1 MAQGRILVVDD
12 DPLMLDF
19 LKEALLRQGYKVD
32 TAEDGEEALRKVKE
46 KGYDLVITDVRMPGV
61 DGMTVLE
68 SVKRDFAD
76 TEVVVITAYG
86 TIRNAVEAMKMGAY
100 DYLTK
105 PFSVEEVEV
114 VVQRALERKRLI
126 SENIRLKRE
135 LEKVQ
140 GLRTLVGQS
149 PAMRKVLEMIEM
161 VAPTKATVLIQ
172 GESGTGK
179 ELVADAI
186 HRLSPRKNGPFVK
199 VNCAAIPESL
209 VESELFGHEKGA
221 FTHAV
226 KRSRGRFEMADG
238 GTLLLD
244 EIGEITPAVQA
255 KLLRV
260 LQDGT
265 FQRVGGEGTLKVD
278 VRVIATTNRDLWKA
292 VQEGKFREDLYYRL
306 QVVPIYIPPLRERKE
321 DIPLLVQHFL
331 KMYGEREGKEGLT
344 VSEKAMDILMDY
356 DWPGNIRELENAVER
371 AVILAKGKVLKPENF
386 FVGSTFREKE
396 SDGGATT
403 LAEMERRFI
412 LRTLREEGGNRTRT
426 AQRLGIS
433 VRTLRNK
440 LRQYREQGLM

>member
-19 LKEALLRQGYKVD
+19 LKEALSRQGYNVD
-32 TAEDGEEALRKVKE
+32 TAEGGEEALRKVEE

-68 SVKRDFAD
+68 SVKRNFAE

-105 PFSVEEVEV
+105 PFSVDEVEV

-140 GLRTLVGQS
+140 GLRALIGQS
-149 PAMRKVLEMIEM
+149 PGMRKVLEMIEM

-186 HRLSPRKNGPFVK
+186 HRLSPRRDGPFVK

-226 KRSRGRFEMADG
+226 KRSRGRFEIADG

-244 EIGEITPAVQA
+244 EIGEITLAVQA

-265 FQRVGGEGTLKVD
+265 FQRVGGEGTIKVD
-278 VRVIATTNRDLWKA
+278 VRVIATTNRDLWRA
-292 VQEGKFREDLYYRL
+292 VQDGKFREDLYYRL
-306 QVVPIYIPPLRERKE
+306 HVVPIYIPPLRERKE
-321 DIPLLVQHFL
+321 DIPLLIQHFL
-331 KMYGEREGKEGLT
+331 KMYGKREGKEGLT
-344 VSEKAMDILMDY
+344 VSEKAMEVLMDY

-371 AVILAKGKVLKPENF
+371 AVILAKGKVLKPEHFLIGNML
-386 FVGSTFREKE
+386 REKE
-396 SDGGATT
+396 PDWGPLT
-403 LAEMERRFI
+403 LAEMERRLI
-412 LRTLREEGGNRTRT
+412 LKTLREEGGNRTRT

-440 LRQYREQGLM
+440 LHQYREQGLM

>member
-1 MAQGRILVVDD
+1 MGQGNILVVDD

-19 LKEALLRQGYKVD
+19 LREALARQGYRVD
-32 TAEDGEEALRKVKE
+32 TAEDGEEALKKVKVGE
-46 KGYDLVITDVRMPGV
+46 YDLVITDVRMPGV

-68 SVKRDFAD
+68 SVRRDFPETD
-76 TEVVVITAYG
+76 VVVITAYG
-86 TIRNAVEAMKMGAY
+86 TIRNAVEAMRKGAY

-105 PFSVEEVEV
+105 PVSVDEVELV
-114 VVQRALERKRLI
+114 VSRALERRKLIRENVRL
-126 SENIRLKRE
+126 RQE
-135 LEKVQ
+135 LERVQ

-149 PAMRKVLEMIEM
+149 PAIRKVLGMVEM

-186 HRLSPRKNGPFVK
+186 HRLSPRKDGPFVK
-199 VNCAAIPESL
+199 VNCAALPEGL

-226 KRSRGRFEMADG
+226 RRSRGRFELADG

-244 EIGEITPAVQA
+244 EIGEISPSVQV

-260 LQDGT
+260 LQEGV
-265 FQRVGGEGTLKVD
+265 FERVGGEESLQVD

-292 VQEGKFREDLYYRL
+292 VQEGKFREDLFYRL
-306 QVVPIYIPPLRERKE
+306 NVVPIYIPPLRERKE

-331 KMYGEREGKEGLT
+331 KKYGTREGKEGLT
-344 VSEKAMDILMDY
+344 VSERAMKMLMEY
-356 DWPGNIRELENAVER
+356 NWPGNVRELENAVER
-371 AVILAKGKVLKPENF
+371 AVILAKGKVLKPEHF
-386 FVGSTFREKE
+386 LIGDMKME
-396 SDGGATT
+396 SEPDEGPVT
-403 LAEMERRFI
+403 LAEMERRLI
-412 LRTLREEGGNRTRT
+412 LKTLREEGGNRTRT

-440 LRQYREQGLM
+440 LNQYRAQGLI

>member
-32 TAEDGEEALRKVKE
+32 TAEDGEEALRKVEE

-386 FVGSTFREKE
+386 FVGSMFRERE
-396 SDGGATT
+396 LHGEATT
-403 LAEMERRFI
+403 LAEMERRLI

>member
-32 TAEDGEEALRKVKE
+32 TAEDGEEALRKVE
-46 KGYDLVITDVRMPGV
+46 EEGYDLVITDVKMPGV

-386 FVGSTFREKE
+386 FVGSMFRERE
-396 SDGGATT
+396 PHGEATT
-403 LAEMERRFI
+403 LAEMERRLI

>member
-32 TAEDGEEALRKVKE
+32 TAEDGEEALRKVEE

-386 FVGSTFREKE
+386 FVGSMFRERE
-396 SDGGATT
+396 PHGEATT
-403 LAEMERRFI
+403 LAEMERRLI

>member
-32 TAEDGEEALRKVKE
+32 TAEDGEEALRKVE
-46 KGYDLVITDVRMPGV
+46 EEGYDLVITDVRMPGV

-396 SDGGATT
+396 SDGEATT
-403 LAEMERRFI
+403 LAEMERRLI

>member
-32 TAEDGEEALRKVKE
+32 TAEDGEEALRKVE
-46 KGYDLVITDVRMPGV
+46 EEGYDLVITDVKMPGV

-386 FVGSTFREKE
+386 FVGTTFRERE
-396 SDGGATT
+396 PHGEATT
-403 LAEMERRFI
+403 LAEMERRLI

>member
-32 TAEDGEEALRKVKE
+32 TAEDGEEALRKVEE

-344 VSEKAMDILMDY
+344 VSEKAMDILMGY

-386 FVGSTFREKE
+386 FVGSMFRERE
-396 SDGGATT
+396 PHGEATT
-403 LAEMERRFI
+403 LAEMERRLI
-412 LRTLREEGGNRTRT
+412 LRT
-426 AQRLGIS
+426 
-433 VRTLRNK
+433 
-440 LRQYREQGLM
+440 

>member
-1 MAQGRILVVDD
+1 MGYGNILVVDD
-12 DPLMLDF
+12 DQLMLDF
-19 LKEALLRQGYKVD
+19 LKEALVRQGYNVD
-32 TAEDGEEALRKVKE
+32 TAEDGREALDKVKG

-68 SVKRDFAD
+68 SVKRDFPNTD
-76 TEVVVITAYG
+76 VVVITAYG
-86 TIRNAVEAMKMGAY
+86 TIRNAVEAMRMGAY

-105 PFSVEEVEV
+105 PFSVDEVELV
-114 VVQRALERKRLI
+114 VSRALERRKLI
-126 SENIRLKRE
+126 LENIRLRQE

-140 GLRTLVGQS
+140 GLRTLIGQS
-149 PAMRKVLEMIEM
+149 PAMRKVLEMVEM
-161 VAPTKATVLIQ
+161 VAPTRATVLIQ

-179 ELVADAI
+179 ELIADAI
-186 HRLSPRKNGPFVK
+186 HRLSPRKDGPFVK
-199 VNCAAIPESL
+199 VNCAALPEGL

-226 KRSRGRFEMADG
+226 KRFRGRFELADG

-244 EIGEITPAVQA
+244 EIGEVSPSVQV

-260 LQDGT
+260 LQEGI
-265 FQRVGGEGTLKVD
+265 FERVGGEESLQVD
-278 VRVIATTNRDLWKA
+278 VRVIATTNKDLWKA

-331 KMYGEREGKEGLT
+331 RKYGRQEGKEKLA
-344 VSEKAMDILMDY
+344 VSERALEMLTSY
-356 DWPGNIRELENAVER
+356 DWPGNVRELENAIER
-371 AVILAKGKVLKPENF
+371 AVILTKGKVLKPEHF
-386 FVGSTFREKE
+386 LIGGIRREKE
-396 SDGGATT
+396 PDEGPVT
-403 LAEMERRFI
+403 LEEMERRLI
-412 LRTLREEGGNRTRT
+412 LRTLREEGGHRTRT

-440 LRQYREQGLM
+440 LNQYRREGFL

>member
-32 TAEDGEEALRKVKE
+32 TAEDGEEALRKVE
-46 KGYDLVITDVRMPGV
+46 EEGYDLVITDVRMPGV

-386 FVGSTFREKE
+386 FVGTTFRERE
-396 SDGGATT
+396 PHGEATT
-403 LAEMERRFI
+403 LAEMERRLI

>member
-32 TAEDGEEALRKVKE
+32 TAEDGEEALRKVE
-46 KGYDLVITDVRMPGV
+46 EEGYDLVITDVRMPGV

-265 FQRVGGEGTLKVD
+265 FQRVGGEGTLRVD

-386 FVGSTFREKE
+386 FVGSMFRERE
-396 SDGGATT
+396 PHGEATT
-403 LAEMERRFI
+403 LAEMERRLI

>member
-32 TAEDGEEALRKVKE
+32 TAEDGEEALRKVEE

-386 FVGSTFREKE
+386 FVGTTFRERE
-396 SDGGATT
+396 PHGEATT
-403 LAEMERRFI
+403 LAEMERRLI

>member
-32 TAEDGEEALRKVKE
+32 TAEDGEEALRKVE
-46 KGYDLVITDVRMPGV
+46 EEGYDLVITDVRMPGV

-386 FVGSTFREKE
+386 FVGSMFRERE
-396 SDGGATT
+396 PHGEATT
-403 LAEMERRFI
+403 LAEMERRLI

>member
-32 TAEDGEEALRKVKE
+32 TAEDGEEALRKVE
-46 KGYDLVITDVRMPGV
+46 EEGYDLVITDVRMPGV

-265 FQRVGGEGTLKVD
+265 FQRVGGEGTLRVD

-386 FVGSTFREKE
+386 FVGSMFRERE
-396 SDGGATT
+396 PHGEATT
-403 LAEMERRFI
+403 LAEMERRLI
-412 LRTLREEGGNRTRT
+412 LKTLREEGGNRTRT

>member
-19 LKEALLRQGYKVD
+19 LKEALLRQGYNVD
-32 TAEDGEEALRKVKE
+32 TAEDGEEALRKVEE

-105 PFSVEEVEV
+105 PFSVDEVEV
-114 VVQRALERKRLI
+114 VVNRALERKRLI

-140 GLRTLVGQS
+140 GLRTLIGQS
-149 PAMRKVLEMIEM
+149 HAIRKVLEMIEM
-161 VAPTKATVLIQ
+161 VAPTKATVLIH

-186 HRLSPRKNGPFVK
+186 HRLSPRRDGPFVK
-199 VNCAAIPESL
+199 LNCAAIPESL

-226 KRSRGRFEMADG
+226 KRSRGRFELADG

-265 FQRVGGEGTLKVD
+265 FQRVGGEGTLRVD

-331 KMYGEREGKEGLT
+331 KMYGEREGKEGLA
-344 VSEKAMDILMDY
+344 VSEKAMEILMDY

-371 AVILAKGKVLKPENF
+371 AVILAKGKVLKPEHF
-386 FVGSTFREKE
+386 LIGSMFREE
-396 SDGGATT
+396 PDGGATT
-403 LAEMERRFI
+403 LAEMERRLI
-412 LRTLREEGGNRTRT
+412 LKTLREEGGNRTRT

-440 LRQYREQGLM
+440 LHQYRERGLI

>member
-1 MAQGRILVVDD
+1 
-12 DPLMLDF
+12 
-19 LKEALLRQGYKVD
+19 
-32 TAEDGEEALRKVKE
+32 
-46 KGYDLVITDVRMPGV
+46 
-61 DGMTVLE
+61 
-68 SVKRDFAD
+68 
-76 TEVVVITAYG
+76 
-86 TIRNAVEAMKMGAY
+86 
-100 DYLTK
+100 
-105 PFSVEEVEV
+105 
-114 VVQRALERKRLI
+114 
-126 SENIRLKRE
+126 
-135 LEKVQ
+135 
-140 GLRTLVGQS
+140 
-149 PAMRKVLEMIEM
+149 
-161 VAPTKATVLIQ
+161 
-172 GESGTGK
+172 
-179 ELVADAI
+179 
-186 HRLSPRKNGPFVK
+186 
-199 VNCAAIPESL
+199 
-209 VESELFGHEKGA
+209 
-221 FTHAV
+221 
-226 KRSRGRFEMADG
+226 MADG

-356 DWPGNIRELENAVER
+356 DCPGNIRELENAVER

-386 FVGSTFREKE
+386 FVGSMFRERE
-396 SDGGATT
+396 PHGEATT
-403 LAEMERRFI
+403 LAEMERRLI

>member
-32 TAEDGEEALRKVKE
+32 TAEDGEEALRKVE
-46 KGYDLVITDVRMPGV
+46 EEGYDLVITDVRMPGV

-386 FVGSTFREKE
+386 FVGTTFRERE
-396 SDGGATT
+396 PHGGATT
-403 LAEMERRFI
+403 LAEMERRLI